1 MIDND
6 NLLIKRGDIYLVD
19 LGTNTIGSEV
29 KKTRPCVVFSNNIG
43 NKNSQIITVLP
54 ITNRSKSQPT
64 QVKLSESIVEESM
77 PLTGIIQSEQIR
89 TVDKRRILS
98 GRLGRLTIEGIS
110 KVEKAV
116 MTSIGIEMK

>member
-1 MIDND
+1 MEMD
-6 NLLIKRGDIYLVD
+6 NLLIQRGDIYLVD

-64 QVKLSESIVEESM
+64 QVKLGKSIVEESM

>member
-1 MIDND
+1 MEMD
-6 NLLIKRGDIYLVD
+6 NLLIQRGDIYLVD

-64 QVKLSESIVEESM
+64 QVKLGKSIVEESM

-98 GRLGRLTIEGIS
+98 SRLGRLTVEGIL

-116 MTSIGIEMK
+116 MTSIGIGME